1 MIYFVEMGI
10 LRLKNMRFYAYH
22 GVLPEEKRLG
32 QRFEVDLEIKTDLQK
47 AGLSDRLED
56 TLNYSR
62 LLELVQEIVTKD
74 RFNLIEALAERI
86 AQKTAESFPVC
97 ELTVRVRKPNPPSP
111 AHFDG
116 IEVEIHRVYNHPGG
130 ES

>member
-1 MIYFVEMGI
+1 
-10 LRLKNMRFYAYH
+10 MRFYAYH
-22 GVLPEEKRLG
+22 GVLPEERRLG

-47 AGLSDRLED
+47 AGLSDELED
-56 TLNYSR
+56 TLDYSR
-62 LLELVQEIVTKD
+62 LFRLVEQVVTEE

-111 AHFDG
+111 VHLDG
-116 IEVEIHRVYNHPGG
+116 VEAEIHRVYNHPQGD
-130 ES
+130 SLVKNP

>member
-1 MIYFVEMGI
+1 MEKDI

-32 QRFEVDLEIKTDLQK
+32 QRFEVDLEVRVDLRK

-56 TLNYSR
+56 TLDYSQLFR
-62 LLELVQEIVTKD
+62 LVQEVVTGE

-116 IEVEIHRVYNHPGG
+116 VEVEIHRVYNHPRG

>member
-1 MIYFVEMGI
+1 MDI

-32 QRFEVDLEIKTDLQK
+32 QWFEVDLEVKTDLQK
-47 AGLSDRLED
+47 AGLSDQLED
-56 TLNYSR
+56 TLDYSR
-62 LLELVQEIVTKD
+62 LLKLVQEVVTEEK
-74 RFNLIEALAERI
+74 FNLIEALAERI
-86 AQKTAESFPVC
+86 AQKIAESFPARD
-97 ELTVRVRKPNPPSP
+97 LTVRVRKPNPPSS

-116 IEVEIHRVYNHPGG
+116 VEVEIHRVYNHPRG